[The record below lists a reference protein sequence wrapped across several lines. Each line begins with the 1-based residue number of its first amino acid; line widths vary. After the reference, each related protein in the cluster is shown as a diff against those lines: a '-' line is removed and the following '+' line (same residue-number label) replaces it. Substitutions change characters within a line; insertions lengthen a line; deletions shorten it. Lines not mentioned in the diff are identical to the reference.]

1 LRFLADMGVSMGVVA
16 WLRDRGFDAT
26 HLREEGL
33 QRLPNGTIF
42 EKAAEERRVVLTFDL
57 DFSEIAALTRQGPTS
72 VVSFRLR
79 NTRTDHVIERLRAVL
94 AASTPQ
100 LEAGAIV
107 SVEEGRHRVRS
118 LPIGGK

>member
-16 WLRDRGFDAT
+16 WLREQGLDAK

-33 QRLPNGTIF
+33 QRLPNGAIF
-42 EKAAEERRVVLTFDL
+42 EKAVDEGRVVITFDL
-57 DFSEIAALTRQGPTS
+57 DFSEIAALTGQGPTS
-72 VVSFRLR
+72 VISFRLR
-79 NTRTDHVIERLRAVL
+79 NTRTDRVITRLAAVL

-107 SVEEGRHRVRS
+107 SVEESRHRVRS
-118 LPIGGK
+118 LPIGSE